1 MNSDATP
8 KILEVNGLTKKFGGT
23 TALDHADWSLMKGEI
38 HSIAGE
44 NGAGKSTLCKMLAG
58 AIVPTEGTITI
69 DGKTFH
75 KLHPSEAKKN
85 GVVMIYQ
92 EFNLVPELPI
102 YENIFLGKEITKY
115 GVNVDKATMI
125 RKSEEIFHEMGVKVD
140 SRALISEI
148 SVAYC
153 QLVEIAKALMENAK
167 ILIMDEPTAPLTNQ
181 EVGILFQI
189 IARLKARGI
198 TIIYISHRME
208 EIFQLSDRVTIMRD
222 GKIITTKN
230 IDDISQKEII
240 SLMVG
245 HELGM
250 DFPERNKT
258 ERTAEPILSARH
270 LTTEKIHDIS
280 FDLYGGEILG
290 LAGLVG
296 AGRTEVVRA
305 LFGADKVKSGEIYLN
320 GKKTDKVSIGKA
332 IKNKIGLI
340 PEDRKRQGVHLEL
353 PILHNMTLLQLGKIS
368 RFLTISRKKERSGA
382 DEYTKKLRIKMG
394 NVMNNASSLSGGN
407 QQKVVLAKWLA
418 NEPDILFFDEPT
430 RGIDVGA
437 KMEIYELMDE
447 LRCQG
452 KAVIMISS
460 EMPEVLGMCD
470 RILVLYEGR
479 MMGEVPGET
488 ATQDVLMTLASGIR
502 LEK

>member
-1 MNSDATP
+1 MSSELSSN
-8 KILEVNGLTKKFGGT
+8 ILEVNGLTKKFGGT
-23 TALDHADWSLMKGEI
+23 TALDHAVWTLHRGEI
-38 HSIAGE
+38 HAIAGE

-75 KLHPSEAKKN
+75 RLNPSEAKRN
-85 GVVMIYQ
+85 GIVMIYQ

-102 YENIFLGKEITKY
+102 YENVFLGKEITNH
-115 GVNVDKATMI
+115 GITVDKVSMI
-125 RKSEEIFHEMGVKVD
+125 KKTDEIFNEMGVKVD
-140 SRALISEI
+140 SKAIIADI

-153 QLVEIAKALMENAK
+153 QLVEIAKALLENAK

-181 EVGILFQI
+181 EVGILFDI
-189 IARLKARGI
+189 IGRLKKRGI

-208 EIFQLSDRVTIMRD
+208 EIFQLADRVTIMRD
-222 GKIITTKN
+222 GKIITVRDITD
-230 IDDISQKEII
+230 IDQKEII

-250 DFPERNKT
+250 DFPERGKAVRS
-258 ERTAEPILSARH
+258 EQPLLSVRN
-270 LTTEKIHDIS
+270 LTTEKIKNIS
-280 FDLYGGEILG
+280 FELYGGEILG
-290 LAGLVG
+290 FAGLVG
-296 AGRTEVVRA
+296 AGRTEIVRA
-305 LFGADKVKSGEIYLN
+305 LFGADKVKSGEVYLH
-320 GKKTDKVSIGKA
+320 GKKVDKFSISGA

-353 PILHNMTLLQLGKIS
+353 PILHNMSILQLGKIS
-368 RFLTISRKKERSGA
+368 KLLTINRKKEKANA

-394 NVMNNASSLSGGN
+394 SMMNEVSSLSGGN

-437 KMEIYELMDE
+437 KAEIYELMDE
-447 LRCQG
+447 LRSQG
-452 KAVIMISS
+452 KAIIMISS

-470 RILVLYEGR
+470 RILVLYEGQ
-479 MMGEVPGET
+479 MMGEVSGENT
-488 ATQDVLMTLASGIR
+488 TQDEIMTLASGIQ
-502 LEK
+502 LDK

>member
-1 MNSDATP
+1 MSSDLSP
-8 KILEVNGLTKKFGGT
+8 NILEVKGLTKKFGGT
-23 TALDHADWSLMKGEI
+23 TALDHADWTLRKGEI
-38 HSIAGE
+38 HAIAGE

-75 KLHPSEAKKN
+75 RLNPAEAKRN
-85 GVVMIYQ
+85 GIVMIYQ

-102 YENIFLGKEITKY
+102 YENVFLGKEITNL
-115 GVNVDKATMI
+115 GITVDKASMI
-125 RKSEEIFHEMGVKVD
+125 KKTDEIFNEMGVKVD
-140 SRALISEI
+140 SKAIIADI

-153 QLVEIAKALMENAK
+153 QLVEIAKALLENAK

-181 EVGILFQI
+181 EVGILFDI
-189 IARLKARGI
+189 IGRLKERGI
-198 TIIYISHRME
+198 TIVYISHRME
-208 EIFQLSDRVTIMRD
+208 EIFQLADRVTIMRD
-222 GKIITTKN
+222 GKIITVRN
-230 IDDISQKEII
+230 ITDIDQKEII

-250 DFPERNKT
+250 DFPERGKIVRT
-258 ERTAEPILSARH
+258 EQPLLSVRD
-270 LTTEKIHDIS
+270 LTTEKIQNIS

-290 LAGLVG
+290 FAGLVG
-296 AGRTEVVRA
+296 AGRTEIVRA
-305 LFGADKVKSGEIYLN
+305 LFGADKVKSGEVYLR
-320 GKKTDKVSIGKA
+320 GKKVDRLSISNA

-353 PILHNMTLLQLGKIS
+353 PILHNMSILQLGKIS
-368 RFLTISRKKERSGA
+368 KLLTINRRKEKANAE
-382 DEYTKKLRIKMG
+382 EYTKKLRIKMG
-394 NVMNNASSLSGGN
+394 SMMNEVSSLSGGN

-437 KMEIYELMDE
+437 KAEIYELMDE
-447 LRCQG
+447 LRSQG
-452 KAVIMISS
+452 KAIIMISS

-470 RILVLYEGR
+470 RILVLYEGQ
-479 MMGEVPGET
+479 MMGEVPGENT
-488 ATQDVLMTLASGIR
+488 TQDEIMTLASGIQ
-502 LEK
+502 LDK

>member
-1 MNSDATP
+1 MSTAASNV
-8 KILEVNGLTKKFGGT
+8 LEVKGLTKKFGGT
-23 TALDHADWSLMKGEI
+23 TALDHADWSLVKGEI
-38 HSIAGE
+38 HAIAGE

-58 AIVPTEGTITI
+58 AIVPTEGSITI
-69 DGKTFH
+69 DGKTFS
-75 KLHPSEAKKN
+75 KLHPAEAKRN
-85 GVVMIYQ
+85 GIVMIYQ

-102 YENIFLGKEITKY
+102 YENIFLGKEITKF
-115 GVNVDKATMI
+115 GVNVDKAAMI
-125 RKSEEIFHEMGVKVD
+125 KKSDELFHQMGVKVD
-140 SRALISEI
+140 SRKIIADI

-181 EVGILFQI
+181 EVGILFEI
-189 IARLKARGI
+189 IGRLKERGI
-198 TIIYISHRME
+198 TIVYISHRME

-222 GKIITTKN
+222 GKIITTRN
-230 IDDISQKEII
+230 IEDIDQKEII

-250 DFPERNKT
+250 DFPIRGKT
-258 ERTAEPILSARH
+258 ERSAEPVLSVRN
-270 LTTEKIHDIS
+270 LTTDKIHNIS

-296 AGRTEVVRA
+296 AGRTEIVRA
-305 LFGADKVKSGEIYLN
+305 IFGADKIKSGEILLR
-320 GKKTDKVSIGKA
+320 GKKIEKLSVSKA
-332 IKNKIGLI
+332 IAKKIGLI

-353 PILHNMTLLQLGKIS
+353 PILHNMSLLQLDRIS
-368 RFLTISRKKERSGA
+368 RLMTINLNQERSGA

-394 NVMNNASSLSGGN
+394 KMSDNASSLSGGN

-437 KMEIYELMDE
+437 KAEIYELMDE
-447 LRCQG
+447 LRSQG

-470 RILVLYEGR
+470 RILVLYEGN
-479 MMGEVPGET
+479 MMGEVAGET
-488 ATQDVLMTLASGIR
+488 ATQDEVMTLASGLQ